1 MREPH
6 LEKIWAAQKQS
17 VVSVF
22 IAVFLYATFSWNLP
36 ASSVRTVLIRPIT
49 FFMQI
54 LGLRQNFE
62 TFGPNPLFA
71 NSRLFA
77 VVTYSDHSRSV
88 WLYPQLENLD
98 ALPER
103 LSQSRYRIFYSHHLH
118 GDKFLWPDFARFVA
132 RSQNHFVGKKPIC
145 VQLLKQSDDI
155 PAMNPQSGT
164 IDVAGKPRIELLTQQ
179 NISAA
184 DLDLTQRGRID

>member
-1 MREPH
+1 M
-6 LEKIWAAQKQS
+6 
-17 VVSVF
+17 
-22 IAVFLYATFSWNLP
+22 
-36 ASSVRTVLIRPIT
+36 LIRPIT
-49 FFMQI
+49 SFMQI

-77 VVTYSDHSRSV
+77 VVTYTDRSRSV

-118 GDKFLWPDFARFVA
+118 SDKFLWPDFARFVA
-132 RSQNHFVGKKPIC
+132 RSQNHFAEKKPVC
-145 VQLLKQSDDI
+145 VQLLKQIDDI
-155 PAMNPQSGT
+155 PTMNPQSGK
-164 IDVAGKPRIELLTQQ
+164 IDLAGTPRIELLTEQ

-184 DLDLTQRGRID
+184 DLDVSRRGGID